1 MGSFVLTPA
10 WLLVGCAAV
19 ALLNALLLIAGV
31 RVFERETI
39 LTRWK

>member
-1 MGSFVLTPA
+1 MGSFVLTSA
-10 WLLVGCAAV
+10 WLLLGCAVLA
-19 ALLNALLLIAGV
+19 ALNGALLIAGV